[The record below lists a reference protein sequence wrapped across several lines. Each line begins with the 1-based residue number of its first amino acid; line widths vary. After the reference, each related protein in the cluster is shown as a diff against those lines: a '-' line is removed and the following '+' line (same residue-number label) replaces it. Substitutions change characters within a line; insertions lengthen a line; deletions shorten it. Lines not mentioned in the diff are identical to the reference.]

1 MNDSPYNLLMVT
13 VARLDPPSQTWYHT
27 QVMKA
32 NIHPDWVETKVT
44 CLGCNTTFT
53 SHSTVP
59 EITVEICSNC
69 HPFYT
74 GKQKLVD
81 TAGRVD
87 RFEALRKKSG
97 ELQKSAKPKKA
108 KAEKATPEAKSA
120 KDALKDIKKELKD
133 NTVDQKSEKPA
144 QDAAD
149 K

>member
-1 MNDSPYNLLMVT
+1 
-13 VARLDPPSQTWYHT
+13 
-27 QVMKA
+27 MKA

-97 ELQKSAKPKKA
+97 EIKKTAKPKASKKADKPTVETKDA
-108 KAEKATPEAKSA
+108 KAALAEIKKEIKADTVDAPA
-120 KDALKDIKKELKD
+120 KDAKTDE
-133 NTVDQKSEKPA
+133 S
-144 QDAAD
+144 AD

>member
-1 MNDSPYNLLMVT
+1 
-13 VARLDPPSQTWYHT
+13 
-27 QVMKA
+27 MKA

-44 CLGCNTTFT
+44 CLGCNTTFD

-97 ELQKSAKPKKA
+97 ELKKTAKPKTKKSEEAPKSAKA
-108 KAEKATPEAKSA
+108 ALAE
-120 KDALKDIKKELKD
+120 IKQELTD
-133 NTVDQKSEKPA
+133 TTVDTAPA
-144 QDAAD
+144 KTEQ
-149 K
+149 